1 MGKRKKKSTG
11 GKSVMSN
18 DKNNKSTLM
27 GIVILALTAF
37 IWGFAFV
44 AQKYSSGHIDAVSM
58 SGLRYVIATVVLGIT
73 VLITDLVRKKNGK
86 AVNKFTKETLVGG
99 VVCGAVLFVATI
111 LQQVGIEQTTS
122 GKAGFITT
130 LYIVMVPLINLL
142 GRKRTSLRTC
152 FAVYIALVGFV
163 LMCLKEGMSVSRGD
177 AIVLYSAVAFSFH
190 IVFVDRYCK
199 NTDPQKLTFLQ
210 FATCAVLGIP
220 AMAINGFPTAE
231 VVSAS
236 ILPILYIGILSSGVA
251 YTLQVFGQKRVESS
265 IATLIMSLESVVAL
279 IGGMMILDE
288 QITLKEL
295 FGCILVLVAVFVAK
309 NKDRRRTLTLSR
321 SRFFVE

>member
-1 MGKRKKKSTG
+1 
-11 GKSVMSN
+11 
-18 DKNNKSTLM
+18 
-27 GIVILALTAF
+27 
-37 IWGFAFV
+37 
-44 AQKYSSGHIDAVSM
+44 
-58 SGLRYVIATVVLGIT
+58 
-73 VLITDLVRKKNGK
+73 
-86 AVNKFTKETLVGG
+86 
-99 VVCGAVLFVATI
+99 VLFVATI
-111 LQQVGIEQTTS
+111 LQQIGIEQTTS

-163 LMCLKEGMSVSRGD
+163 LMCLNEGMSISRGD

-295 FGCILVLVAVFVAK
+295 FGCILVLVAVFIAK
-309 NKDRRRTLTLSR
+309 NKGRRRTLTLSR

>member
-18 DKNNKSTLM
+18 DKNNKNTFM
-27 GIVILALTAF
+27 GILILVLTAL

-44 AQKYSSGHIDAVSM
+44 AQKYSSGHIDAISM
-58 SGLRYVIATVVLGIT
+58 SGLRYIIATVVLGIT
-73 VLITDLVRKKNGK
+73 VLITDLVRKKGGK
-86 AVNKFTKETLVGG
+86 SVQKFTKETLVGG
-99 VVCGAVLFVATI
+99 GICGVVLFVATI
-111 LQQVGIEQTTS
+111 LQQVGIEYTTS

-130 LYIVMVPLINLL
+130 LYIVIVPFINLFA
-142 GRKRTSLRTC
+142 RKRTSRRTC

-163 LMCLKEGMSVSRGD
+163 LMCLKDSMSVSNGD
-177 AIVLYSAVAFSFH
+177 AIVLYSAVSFGFH
-190 IVFVDRYCK
+190 IVFIDIYCK
-199 NTDPQKLTFLQ
+199 NTDPQKLTFIQ

-220 AMAINGFPTAE
+220 AMAINGFPTMAE
-231 VVSAS
+231 VTAS

-251 YTLQVFGQKRVESS
+251 YTLQAFGQKRVESS

-279 IGGMMILDE
+279 IGGMMILHE
-288 QITLKEL
+288 QVTLKEL
-295 FGCILVLVAVFVAK
+295 FGCILVLVAVFIAK
-309 NKDRRRTLTLSR
+309 NNGRRRTLTLSR